1 MKRRPT
7 GITIIGIV
15 YIILGLLSLVWSG
28 LVLGIG
34 GFSALFGGLLG
45 AENIAGFGVSSGF
58 SGFVGIIT
66 AIVQIVTGGGL
77 LALKRWAWYLAL
89 VAVGLTVITGILG
102 LFGGGFFAIVCGGL
116 GLVIPVIILIYLL
129 RDSIRAAFGVSS
141 V

>member
-15 YIILGLLSLVWSG
+15 YIILGILSLLWSG

-102 LFGGGFFAIVCGGL
+102 LFGGGFFAVVCGGL
-116 GLVIPVIILIYLL
+116 GLVIPIVILIYLL
-129 RDSIRAAFGVSS
+129 RDHVRAAFGVSNL
-141 V
+141 

>member
-7 GITIIGIV
+7 GITLIGIV
-15 YIILGLLSLVWSG
+15 YIILGILSLLWSG
-28 LVLGIG
+28 LVLGVG
-34 GFSALFGGLLG
+34 GFSALFGGLFG
-45 AENIAGFGVSSGF
+45 AENVAAFGASSGIA
-58 SGFVGIIT
+58 GFVGIIT

-102 LFGGGFFAIVCGGL
+102 LFGGGLFAFLCGGL
-116 GLVIPVIILIYLL
+116 GLIIPIIILIYLL
-129 RDSIRAAFGVSS
+129 RDPVRAAFGVSG